1 MSKKNEGGR
10 MTKILKAMFSLSLI
24 VALTFTT
31 VIFGQYAEADT
42 TINNGTV
49 SVIFTGDMHSHL
61 DAQENVGGFAK
72 LKTVVDEI
80 NTKFPDSFLL
90 DAGDFSMGTPF
101 QTIFKSEASELRM
114 MGAMRYDVVTLGN
127 HEFDYRP
134 DGLTKML
141 NTAAIYKGTETES
154 TKVYKEDSNFYSWVE
169 STYELMPKVV
179 QSNIDWKA
187 TLADKELASDA
198 KKLKAAMD
206 NYGVKDYAIVEKQGI
221 KMAVFGLMGLEAI
234 SQAPE
239 AGVLWKDYIERA
251 NEIVA
256 EIKRNGEADLILC
269 LSHSGYYFD
278 DGDDS
283 EDIMLANA
291 VPDIDV
297 IISGHSHD
305 VLEDEIMV
313 GNTVIVG
320 SGPYLDYAGHLV
332 LKKNNDEYSV
342 SEYNLIP
349 LDSEVVGN
357 EAIQSKVDEFRKL
370 IDTEYFSKFGYDYD
384 KVLAVNSYE
393 FTSMDIFGDV
403 QKEDTLGNLIADS
416 LVYAVQK
423 AEGSNYI
430 PVDVAVVPNGVVR
443 GSISKGDV
451 TVADAFNI
459 SSLGIGPDGIS
470 GYPLVS
476 VYLTGKELKAAAEVD
491 ASVSKMMNEA
501 RLYFSGLSYTINDKR
516 LFLNRATDIQ
526 LMKAD
531 GSKEKLDNTKLY
543 RVIADLYTC
552 QMLGLVEDGSYGL
565 LSVTPKDK
573 DGVVIDDFEKNIIY
587 NNQEELKAWY
597 AVASYIDSFEGDAIP
612 AKYSAPEGRK
622 VLNDS
627 LNPIALLK
635 QPNHIGLMLAGILL
649 IPIVIIVGIVLY
661 IRSRRKKH
669 RGYEKSIFKSKAKR
683 YEKPKMRM
691 RKMKKSKYKF

>member
-1 MSKKNEGGR
+1 
-10 MTKILKAMFSLSLI
+10 MTKKLKIMFCLSL
-24 VALTFTT
+24 VLALTFS
-31 VIFGQYAEADT
+31 VAIFGEQAEAET
-42 TINNGTV
+42 SIANGTV
-49 SVIFTGDMHSHL
+49 SIVFTGDMHSHL

-72 LKTVVDEI
+72 LKTVIDEI
-80 NTKFPDSFLL
+80 NVKYPDSFLL

-114 MGAMRYDVVTLGN
+114 LGEMRYDVVTLGN

-141 NTAAIYKGTETES
+141 NTASQYKGTATES
-154 TKVYKEDSNFYSWVE
+154 IKVYEEGSFYYSWMQN
-169 STYELMPKVV
+169 TYQLMPQVV

-187 TLADKELASDA
+187 TLADKSLAPA
-198 KKLKAAMD
+198 ATKLKASMD

-221 KMAVFGLMGLEAI
+221 KMAVFGLIGLEAI

-239 AGVLWKDYIERA
+239 SGVLWQDYIARA
-251 NEIVA
+251 KELVA

-269 LSHSGYYFD
+269 LSHSGYYFE
-278 DGDDS
+278 DGDES
-283 EDIMLANA
+283 EDIMLAKA
-291 VPDIDV
+291 VPEIDV

-313 GNTVIVG
+313 GNTAIVG
-320 SGPYLDYAGHLV
+320 SGAYSDYAGHLI
-332 LKKNNDEYSV
+332 LKKSGDNYAVSDYS
-342 SEYNLIP
+342 LIP
-349 LDSEVVGN
+349 LGSNVQGN
-357 EAIQSKVDEFRKL
+357 EVIQAKVDEFRTL
-370 IDTEYFSKFGYDYD
+370 VDSEYFSKYGYDYNE
-384 KVLAVNSYE
+384 VLAVNSYK
-393 FTSMDIFGDV
+393 FTSTDVFGDV
-403 QKEDTLGNLIADS
+403 QKEDTLGNLIADA
-416 LVYAVQK
+416 LIYGVKK
-423 AEGSNYI
+423 AEGDNYI

-491 ASVSKMMNEA
+491 ASVSEMMNEA
-501 RLYFSGLSYTINDKR
+501 RLYFSGLSYNINSKR
-516 LFLNRATDIQ
+516 LFLNRATDIR
-526 LMKAD
+526 LVKAD
-531 GSKEKLDNTKLY
+531 GTKEKLDNNKLY
-543 RVIADLYTC
+543 RVVADLYTC

-573 DGVVIDDFEKNIIY
+573 DGVIIKDFEKNIIY
-587 NNQEELKAWY
+587 NNKDELKAWY
-597 AVASYIDSFEGDAIP
+597 AVASYIDAFKGDKIP

-627 LNPIALLK
+627 WNPIALLK
-635 QPNHIGLMLAGILL
+635 QPNHVGLMLAGILL
-649 IPIVIIVGIVLY
+649 IPVAIIVGIVLY
-661 IRSRRKKH
+661 IRSRRKRR
-669 RGYEKSIFKSKAKR
+669 RGYDKSIFRSKTKR
-683 YEKPKMRM
+683 YERPKMRI

>member
-1 MSKKNEGGR
+1 
-10 MTKILKAMFSLSLI
+10 MTKGIKAILCLSLV
-24 VALTFTT
+24 VALTFSMA
-31 VIFGQYAEADT
+31 IMGQRAVAE
-42 TINNGTV
+42 TITNNGTISIV
-49 SVIFTGDMHSHL
+49 FTGDMHSHL
-61 DAQENVGGFAK
+61 DAQQNIGGFAK
-72 LKTVVDEI
+72 LKTVVDDI
-80 NTKFPDSFLL
+80 NTQFPDSFLL

-114 MGAMRYDVVTLGN
+114 MGKMRYDVVALGN

-141 NTAAIYKGTETES
+141 NTAANYQGTATES
-154 TKVYKEDSNFYSWVE
+154 TKVYKEGTKFYSWVQN
-169 STYELMPKVV
+169 TYEMMPQVV
-179 QSNIDWKA
+179 LSNIDWKA
-187 TLADKELASDA
+187 TLADKDLATDA
-198 KKLKAAMD
+198 KKLKTAMD
-206 NYGVKDYAIVEKQGI
+206 NYGVKDYVIVEKQGI
-221 KMAVFGLMGLEAI
+221 KMAVFSLMGLEAI

-239 AGVLWKDYIERA
+239 AGVLWTDYIARA
-251 NEIVA
+251 TEIVA

-278 DGDDS
+278 DGDES
-283 EDIMLANA
+283 EDILLAKA

-297 IISGHSHD
+297 IVSGHSHD
-305 VLEDEIMV
+305 VLENEIVV

-320 SGPYLDYAGHLV
+320 SGAYSDFAGHLV
-332 LKKNNDEYSV
+332 LKKNSDGFSV

-349 LDSEVVGN
+349 LDSKVAEN
-357 EAIQSKVDEFRKL
+357 EAIQKTVDEFR
-370 IDTEYFSKFGYDYD
+370 TMVNTQYFSKFGYTYD
-384 KVLAVNSYE
+384 SVLASNSYE

-403 QKEDTLGNLIADS
+403 QREDTLGNLIADS
-416 LVYAVQK
+416 LIYAVQN

-443 GSISKGDV
+443 GSIAKGDV

-526 LMKAD
+526 LMKSD
-531 GSKEKLDNTKLY
+531 GTKEKLDNNKLY
-543 RVIADLYTC
+543 RVVADLYTC

-565 LSVTPKDK
+565 LAVTPKDK

-587 NNQEELKAWY
+587 SNTGELKAWY
-597 AVASYIDSFEGDAIP
+597 AVASYIDSFPGDTIP
-612 AKYSAPEGRK
+612 AKYAAPEGRK
-622 VLNDS
+622 VLNNS
-627 LNPIALLK
+627 LNPVALLK
-635 QPNHIGLMLAGILL
+635 QPNHVGLMLAGILL
-649 IPIVIIVGIVLY
+649 IPIAIIVGIILY
-661 IRSRRKKH
+661 IRSRRKKR
-669 RGYEKSIFKSKAKR
+669 RGYDKSIFKSKAKR
-683 YEKPKMRM
+683 YEKPKMRI
-691 RKMKKSKYKF
+691 RKMKKNKYKF